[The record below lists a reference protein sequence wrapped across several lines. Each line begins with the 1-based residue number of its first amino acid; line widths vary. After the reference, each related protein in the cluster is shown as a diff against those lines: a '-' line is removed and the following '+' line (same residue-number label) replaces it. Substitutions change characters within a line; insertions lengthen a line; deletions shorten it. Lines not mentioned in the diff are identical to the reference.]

1 MLEPP
6 FSFDAIMAPLGA
18 ERFFAEYEGK
28 QPLHLKGAAD
38 KFAAVMTW
46 ARLNDLLGQ
55 ATIWSHNT
63 LKLLL
68 DKEPI
73 PAARYCTTE
82 IDRNGGQVLR
92 PELEQGQ
99 GVSQA
104 RRDHG
109 GQRHRPPQSRR

>member
-73 PAARYCTTE
+73 PAARYCTTA

-92 PELEQGQ
+92 PDPTRSRSISGA
-99 GVSQA
+99 A
-104 RRDHG
+104 R
-109 GQRHRPPQSRR
+109 PWSPTTSTT

>member
-1 MLEPP
+1 
-6 FSFDAIMAPLGA
+6 
-18 ERFFAEYEGK
+18 
-28 QPLHLKGAAD
+28 
-38 KFAAVMTW
+38 MTW
-46 ARLNDLLGQ
+46 SKLNDLLGQ

-92 PELEQGQ
+92 PDRATSWEY
-99 GVSQA
+99 
-104 RRDHG
+104 
-109 GQRHRPPQSRR
+109 SRRGATWWPMISTI